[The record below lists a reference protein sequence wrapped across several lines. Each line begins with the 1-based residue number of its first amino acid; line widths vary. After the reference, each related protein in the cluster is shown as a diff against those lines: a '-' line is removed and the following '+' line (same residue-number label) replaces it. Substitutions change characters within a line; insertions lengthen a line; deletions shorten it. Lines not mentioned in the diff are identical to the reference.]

1 MSLVQAMLPAI
12 EQELHEAAQR
22 SAERLGPGLS
32 DMLAYHMGWS
42 GPGAGP
48 AATGKRIRPLLAL
61 LACGG
66 ACGDWHRALPVAAAV
81 EFIHNFSLVHDDIQD
96 ESPTRR
102 GRETIW
108 KRWGAAQAINA
119 GDGLFAV
126 AMLAALEGERE
137 ALAPIA
143 RAEVLLVLSHACLEL
158 THGQYLDLQAENAA
172 QVSVTGYWQMV
183 QAKTGA
189 LIAAACMAGG
199 LAGSASPSQS
209 DALADFGLHLGLAF
223 QVRDDVLGLW
233 GDPAVT
239 GKSATSD
246 LESRK
251 KSLPILFGLE
261 RCAEFRELL
270 GGPFAAAQVP
280 RMMAALETCGA
291 RTFALAEGARM
302 SELAFA
308 AIGRAALL
316 PEYDT
321 ALRELT
327 ASLLTR
333 EK

>member
-1 MSLVQAMLPAI
+1 MSLVQEMLPAV
-12 EQELHEAAQR
+12 EQELREAVQR
-22 SAERLGPGLS
+22 CGSRLGSDLS
-32 DMLAYHMGWS
+32 EMLTYHMGWS
-42 GPGAGP
+42 GPGAGL
-48 AATGKRIRPLLAL
+48 AATGKRIRPILTL

-66 ACGDWHRALPVAAAV
+66 VCGDWRRALPVAAAV

-119 GDGLFAV
+119 GDALFA
-126 AMLAALEGERE
+126 AASLAILESEHG
-137 ALAPIA
+137 ALASA
-143 RAEVLLVLSHACLEL
+143 TRAEVLLVLSRACLEL
-158 THGQYLDLQAENAA
+158 THGQFLDLKAEDVAQA
-172 QVSVTGYWQMV
+172 SLDFYWQMV
-183 QAKTGA
+183 MAKTGA
-189 LIAAACMAGG
+189 LVAAACRAGG
-199 LAGSASPSQS
+199 LAGGASAPQA
-209 DALADFGLHLGLAF
+209 DTLADFGLHLGLAF

-239 GKSATSD
+239 GKSATTD

-251 KSLPILFGLE
+251 KSLPIVFGLE
-261 RCAEFRELL
+261 RCTEFRALL
-270 GGPFAAAQVP
+270 AEPFTAAQVP
-280 RMMAALETCGA
+280 RMLAALETCGA

-302 SELAFA
+302 TERAYA
-308 AIGRAALL
+308 AIGGAALR
-316 PEYDT
+316 PEYDS